1 VKLLYKMKKTKD
13 QSRRKFIKDV
23 SILSSSAVLGAS
35 VPWLKAVA
43 GGRSAGKG
51 ASDRVRLGFV
61 GVGSRG
67 RALLLNCKELENVDI
82 IAVCDNYEPHYKRA
96 IELSDGKAKAFYD
109 YRRMLSDVKDIDAV
123 VIATP
128 LHEHADITI
137 DFLDAG
143 IHVFCEKS
151 MARTLEDSKRMVLKS
166 KSTGK
171 ILQIGHQRMF
181 NPTYLNAYE
190 RVASGD
196 IGQITQIRAFWH
208 RNNDWRRPTP
218 KQELE
223 RKINWRLYD
232 EYSAGLMTELASHQ
246 IQVVNW
252 FLGTLPE
259 RVMGSGSI
267 CFWKDGR
274 EVYDNVACIYDYP
287 GGIKVIY
294 DSVISNNKYGLEEQI
309 MGHLG
314 TIEPEVNKT
323 YSENPPE
330 VKQPAGLL
338 QLINNMERNVFEA
351 VPIGGATWVPEIA
364 REYEGENIVEK
375 QELNDTLLQ
384 MEGFVQAVRNNRAW
398 PGLLR
403 EGYNA
408 TVASLLGLQAMK
420 ENRIIEWPAEFTWRN
435 DEDIV

>member
-1 VKLLYKMKKTKD
+1 MERTNE

-23 SILSSSAVLGAS
+23 SILSSTAVLGAS
-35 VPWLKAVA
+35 VPWLKAA
-43 GGRSAGKG
+43 AQGRTAGKG
-51 ASDRVRLGFV
+51 ASDRVRLGFI
-61 GVGSRG
+61 GVGGRG
-67 RALLLNCKELENVDI
+67 RALLLNCRELENVDI
-82 IAVCDNYEPHYKRA
+82 VAVCDNYEPHYKRA
-96 IELSDGKAKAFYD
+96 IDLADGKAKAFYD
-109 YRRMLSDVKDIDAV
+109 YRRMLDEIKDIDAV

-128 LHEHADITI
+128 LHAHAHITM
-137 DFLDAG
+137 DYLDAG

-151 MARTLEDSKRMVLKS
+151 MARTLDDSKRMVLKS

-181 NPTYLNAYE
+181 NPTYLNAFE
-190 RVASGD
+190 RAAAGE
-196 IGQITQIRAFWH
+196 IGQITQIRAYWH
-208 RNNDWRRPTP
+208 RNSDWRRRIPRS
-218 KQELE
+218 ELE
-223 RKINWRLYD
+223 RKINWRLYN

-246 IQVVNW
+246 LQVANW

-267 CFWKDGR
+267 SFWKDGR

-287 GGIKVIY
+287 DGVKVIY
-294 DSVISNNKYGLEEQI
+294 DSVISNKKYGIEEQI

-314 TIEPEVNKT
+314 TIEPEVNKI

-330 VKQPAGLL
+330 VKQPPGLL

-364 REYEGENIVEK
+364 RDYKGENLVEK
-375 QELNDTLLQ
+375 REMDDTLLQ
-384 MEGFVQAVRNNRAW
+384 MEGFVQAVRNNSAW

-408 TVASLLGLQAMK
+408 TVASLLGLQAMQ
-420 ENRIIEWPAEFTWRN
+420 ENRIIEWPEEYSWRKG
-435 DEDIV
+435 EELR